1 MKKYLGQILSSIL
14 LGTSLL
20 LALSFWLNVK
30 FGFNLFY
37 AQHWDEL
44 AQLQAS
50 HEHINNVF
58 YVSIGTAILVFI
70 VGLYM
75 IFKPR
80 QNITISKDINMPK
93 YLGSTVQV
101 IPHITNE
108 IKEMVVI
115 ENNIE
120 HTQQDT
126 TRNAIILSSPPKLN
140 LPKNTAKLASQRYAE
155 MMTQQNYDSQ
165 LSEIFTNAGYVIK
178 PNITV
183 NGFTTNLF
191 AIGTGEKV
199 WFGATDCDLDKF
211 KSAVDKLNS
220 IFIET
225 LEDVP
230 INVSAFILDT
240 KGLYDTDNDTLIF
253 HTIDELKEFM
263 ATQPNPPLTDSEREN
278 FDAYSNYIDTVIQY
292 AKNA

>member
-14 LGTSLL
+14 LGTSVL
-20 LALSFWLNVK
+20 LALSFWLNVN

-37 AQHWDEL
+37 AQHWNEL

-58 YVSIGTAILVFI
+58 YVSIGIAIFMFV

-80 QNITISKDINMPK
+80 NNGATKKNIDIPQQNPATNTI
-93 YLGSTVQV
+93 
-101 IPHITNE
+101 
-108 IKEMVVI
+108 I
-115 ENNIE
+115 EKNVE
-120 HTQQDT
+120 HAQRDN
-126 TRNAIILSSPPKLN
+126 TRNTITLSSPPKLN

-155 MMTQQNYDSQ
+155 LVAQQDYDSQ

-199 WFGATDCDLDKF
+199 WFGAIDCEQDKF
-211 KSAVDKLNS
+211 KSALNRLNS
-220 IFIET
+220 IFTET

-240 KGLYDTDNDTLIF
+240 KARYNSDNDTLVF
-253 HTIDELKEFM
+253 HTIDELKEFV
-263 ATQPNPPLTDSEREN
+263 ATHPNSPLPDLEREN

>member
-1 MKKYLGQILSSIL
+1 MKKYIGQILSSIL
-14 LGTSLL
+14 LGTSVL
-20 LALSFWLNVK
+20 LALSFWLNVN

-37 AQHWDEL
+37 AKHWDEL

-50 HEHINNVF
+50 HEHINNAF
-58 YVSIGTAILVFI
+58 YVSIGAAIFVFI

-80 QNITISKDINMPK
+80 NNNTTPKNTNISQQKSAT
-93 YLGSTVQV
+93 T
-101 IPHITNE
+101 
-108 IKEMVVI
+108 VVI
-115 ENNIE
+115 EKNIE
-120 HTQQDT
+120 RPQQDT
-126 TRNAIILSSPPKLN
+126 TQNNIILSSPPKLN
-140 LPKNTAKLASQRYAE
+140 LPKSTAKLASQRYAE
-155 MMTQQNYDSQ
+155 LMAQQNYDSQ
-165 LSEIFTNAGYVIK
+165 LSEIFTDAGYVIK

-183 NGFTTNLF
+183 DGFTSNLF
-191 AIGTGEKV
+191 AIGTGELV
-199 WFGATDCDLDKF
+199 WFGAIDCDPDKF
-211 KSAVDKLNS
+211 KNAVNKLNS
-220 IFIET
+220 IFTET

-240 KGLYDTDNDTLIF
+240 KGLYDTDDDKLIF

>member
-14 LGTSLL
+14 LGTSVL
-20 LALSFWLNVK
+20 LALSFWLNVN

-37 AQHWDEL
+37 AQHWNEL

-58 YVSIGTAILVFI
+58 YVSIGIAILVFI

-75 IFKPR
+75 ILKPR
-80 QNITISKDINMPK
+80 NNGATKKNIDIPQQK
-93 YLGSTVQV
+93 TA
-101 IPHITNE
+101 TN
-108 IKEMVVI
+108 IVI
-115 ENNIE
+115 EKNVE
-120 HTQQDT
+120 HAQQDT
-126 TRNAIILSSPPKLN
+126 TRNTIALSSPPKLN
-140 LPKNTAKLASQRYAE
+140 LPRNTAKLASQRYAE
-155 MMTQQNYDSQ
+155 LVTQQDYDSQ

-199 WFGATDCDLDKF
+199 WFGAINCDLDKF
-211 KSAVDKLNS
+211 KSAVNRLNS
-220 IFIET
+220 IFTET

-240 KGLYDTDNDTLIF
+240 KGLYNTDNTTLIF
-253 HTIDELKEFM
+253 HTLDELKEFM
-263 ATQPNPPLTDSEREN
+263 ATQPNPPLPDSEREN

>member
-93 YLGSTVQV
+93 QKTT
-101 IPHITNE
+101 TN
-108 IKEMVVI
+108 VVI

>member
-14 LGTSLL
+14 LGISLL

-50 HEHINNVF
+50 HEHINNMF

-93 YLGSTVQV
+93 QKTT
-101 IPHITNE
+101 TN
-108 IKEMVVI
+108 VVI

-140 LPKNTAKLASQRYAE
+140 LPKNTAKLALQRYAE

-165 LSEIFTNAGYVIK
+165 LFEIFTNAGYVIK

-199 WFGATDCDLDKF
+199 WFGAIDCDQDKF
-211 KSAVDKLNS
+211 KSAVNRLNS

-240 KGLYDTDNDTLIF
+240 KGLYNTDDDALVF
-253 HTIDELKEFM
+253 HTLDELKEFM
-263 ATQPNPPLTDSEREN
+263 AIQLNPPLTDSEREN